1 MMAILN
7 DFSSLPFLHEPPNP
21 DAFVFT
27 FVMMLGVCIC
37 DVGFSNT
44 RQWLMAL
51 EHVEAMGLAP
61 AEAPVPNKTSQ
72 NVANANEEF
81 CGFGQPYAWSTQDTM
96 ESSPL
101 SNPIQTPN
109 KKFSNQ
115 ELEDQFFVDGIFF
128 GVPKKPVASTTEEG
142 SSSASN

>member
-1 MMAILN
+1 MMMAILN

-21 DAFVFT
+21 DTLVFT
-27 FVMMLGVCIC
+27 FVLMLGVCIC
-37 DVGFSNT
+37 DMGFSNT

-51 EHVEAMGLAP
+51 EHAEAMGFASE
-61 AEAPVPNKTSQ
+61 EAPVPNKTTPTVVS
-72 NVANANEEF
+72 VNEEF

-109 KKFSNQ
+109 KKLSNQ
-115 ELEDQFFVDGIFF
+115 EMEDQFFVGGIFF
-128 GVPKKPVASTTEEG
+128 GLPKTPVPSTIDT
-142 SSSASN
+142 N